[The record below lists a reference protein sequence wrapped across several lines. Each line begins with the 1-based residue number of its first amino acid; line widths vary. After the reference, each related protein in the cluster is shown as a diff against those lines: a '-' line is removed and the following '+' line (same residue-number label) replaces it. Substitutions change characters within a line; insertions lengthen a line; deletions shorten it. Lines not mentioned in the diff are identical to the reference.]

1 MMYSILIL
9 GSVVL
14 ATISIGVYFSSRS
27 QEHGFNG
34 VKARSLV
41 LGTMI
46 TLFAI
51 LCLSVIPVFAAE
63 TANAAASASLAD
75 TYRYIGASLAIGLAC
90 IGAGIAVGYVG
101 AAACGIIG
109 EKPEMLGKTLIYLGL
124 AEGIAVYGIVI
135 SILILMM

>member
-14 ATISIGVYFSSRS
+14 ATIGTGVHLNSRS
-27 QEHGFNG
+27 QGRGING
-34 VKARSLV
+34 VKARSVV
-41 LGTMI
+41 LGAMI
-46 TLFAI
+46 FLFVM
-51 LCLSVIPVFAAE
+51 LCLSVIPVLAAE
-63 TANAAASASLAD
+63 NAVAASASPAD

>member
-1 MMYSILIL
+1 MYSILIL
-9 GSVVL
+9 GSAITITVCAGFYFRSHGRGINGAKAKSVVL
-14 ATISIGVYFSSRS
+14 GAMVF
-27 QEHGFNG
+27 
-34 VKARSLV
+34 
-41 LGTMI
+41 
-46 TLFAI
+46 LFAM

-63 TANAAASASLAD
+63 TAGAAQASSAD
-75 TYRYIGASLAIGLAC
+75 TYRYLGASLAIGLAC

-135 SILILMM
+135 SILILLM